1 LLSLYNLIVWNNV
14 QKGVSIVSWV
24 SDAFNW
30 AAQVPE
36 RPFTLGNEFNRIA
49 GNPEYGSFKFG
60 RGARIV
66 DRLLTGTG
74 LAILALGTGAALTA
88 VIPGATVTSGGIVL
102 GLCVIKVGAT
112 TVAALTEG
120 AVKVGNA
127 LFNKKV
133 GVGSATANPT
143 PKP

>member
-1 LLSLYNLIVWNNV
+1 ML
-14 QKGVSIVSWV
+14 

-36 RPFTLGNEFNRIA
+36 RPFTLGNEFNRLA
-49 GNPEYGSFKFG
+49 GNPEYGGFKFG

-66 DRLLTGTG
+66 DRLLTGVG
-74 LAILALGTGAALTA
+74 MAILTLGTGAAVMGAL
-88 VIPGATVTSGGIVL
+88 PGAAVTSSGIVL
-102 GLCVIKVGAT
+102 GVCVIKVGAT
-112 TVAALTEG
+112 AAAALTEG
-120 AVKVGNA
+120 VVKVGNS
-127 LFNKKV
+127 LLNKKT